1 MVFLIGAGKKEN
13 RAVLFEDVFMSK
25 IDCGWHIIVGK
36 DLLQILTAIINLVV
50 YP

>member
-1 MVFLIGAGKKEN
+1 MGAGKNEN
-13 RAVLFEDVFMSK
+13 RAVLFDDVFMGE
-25 IDCGWHIIVGK
+25 IDCGWYIIVGK